1 MSRMFQ
7 VVIVALAAASLFLA
21 ACGGSSSKSTPT
33 SAPSSSGTPG
43 AGSPAA
49 TQSGQGQVTGS
60 GAAALKKLAT
70 DLSAKTYQV
79 SYDLSMTQSGQPT
92 TGSITIAQKP
102 PKSFTSFQ
110 TTAGSFVMINDGTNT
125 YSCTKSGTGAG
136 QCIKSTGA
144 ATGAGANPA
153 AGFSIADA
161 LSSLTS
167 SVNVTDAGSRTVA
180 GIDSQCFNVQ
190 ETSGTGV
197 ACFSKSD
204 GLATLIQSKDPNGD
218 TTQLQATKASGS
230 VDDSLF
236 APPADYTVV
245 TIPAVPSIPAIPTR

>member
-7 VVIVALAAASLFLA
+7 VVIVALAAASLLLA

-33 SAPSSSGTPG
+33 SAPSSSGTPS

-60 GAAALKKLAT
+60 GAATLKKLAT
-70 DLSAKTYQV
+70 DLSGKTYQI
-79 SYDLSMTQSGQPT
+79 SYDLSMTQSGQNT
-92 TGSITIAQKP
+92 SGSMTIAQKP

-110 TTAGSFVMINDGTNT
+110 TTAGSFLLINDGTNT
-125 YSCTKSGTGAG
+125 YSCTKDPTGAG

-144 ATGAGANPA
+144 GAAANPA

-161 LSSLTS
+161 LSSLTD
-167 SVNVTDAGSRTVA
+167 SVNVTDAGSRTIA

-190 ETSGTGV
+190 ETSGTGI

-204 GLATLIQSKDPNGD
+204 GLATLIQSKAPNGD
-218 TTQLQATKASGS
+218 TMQFQATKASGS
-230 VDDSLF
+230 VDDSMF
-236 APPADYTVV
+236 APPAGYTVV
-245 TIPAVPSIPAIPTR
+245 TIPSGVPSIPAIPTR